1 MHQHHPHANTPSPAD
16 GNGHQQQQQP
26 LFTYPRMQ
34 DSIASVV
41 QILES
46 GYKEEIQIAM
56 HKFDEVVVEAQGLM
70 RRAHEVMDS
79 AHREYTAGIH
89 RLLQTV
95 QPENANTQENN
106 SSRQNPPSPDD
117 ETRGVPMP
125 QEPHVQV
132 EL

>member
-34 DSIASVV
+34 DSIASIV
-41 QILES
+41 QILKS

-56 HKFDEVVVEAQGLM
+56 HKFDEAAVEAQGLM
-70 RRAHEVMDS
+70 RQAHEVMDS
-79 AHREYTAGIH
+79 AHREYTAGIR

-95 QPENANTQENN
+95 
-106 SSRQNPPSPDD
+106 
-117 ETRGVPMP
+117 
-125 QEPHVQV
+125 
-132 EL
+132 